1 MAAATAAATQA
12 AGPGLHA
19 GGFLMTGSSQGSLRT
34 GISGSVLEGKLRRGP
49 EDIRPRRREG
59 CQGVNGWDGLALTS
73 GTTCAPMF
81 QFSRLLA
88 SREHVQPG
96 RQDGRGGGG
105 NWRWPMDDRVDYLAC
120 TQRDPE
126 PGRVRRITKVSRSEH
141 RDGVHRE
148 FIGEGQ
154 RRAGRWRPEDHQNL
168 RMEHRGQN
176 GWSGRARP
184 GVRLLVNVNAVAPRN
199 GPAGAQPSSQERLPG
214 RRTPTTGSRVKARR
228 AGGSL

>member
-1 MAAATAAATQA
+1 
-12 AGPGLHA
+12 
-19 GGFLMTGSSQGSLRT
+19 MTGSSQGSLRT

-59 CQGVNGWDGLALTS
+59 CQGVNGWDGPALPS

-88 SREHVQPG
+88 SREPLQPG

-105 NWRWPMDDRVDYLAC
+105 RRRRPTGDRVDYLAC

-126 PGRVRRITKVSRSEH
+126 RGWVRRITKVSRSEH
-141 RDGVHRE
+141 RDGIHRE
-148 FIGEGQ
+148 FIGEGE

-168 RMEHRGQN
+168 RMEPHGQN
-176 GWSGRARP
+176 GWSGRTRL
-184 GVRLLVNVNAVAPRN
+184 GVRLRVKVNAVAPRN
-199 GPAGAQPSSQERLPG
+199 GPAGAQPWSWERLPG
-214 RRTPTTGSRVKARR
+214 RRTPTTGSRVRARR